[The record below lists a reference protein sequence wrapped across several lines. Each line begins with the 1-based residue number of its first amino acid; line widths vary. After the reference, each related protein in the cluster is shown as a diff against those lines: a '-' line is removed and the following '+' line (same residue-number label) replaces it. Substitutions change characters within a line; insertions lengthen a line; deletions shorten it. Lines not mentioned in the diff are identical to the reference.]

1 MKVKDLQQ
9 GLISGKI
16 GNLVYY
22 VMNGKQYVRQAAI
35 PGKKRKSELA
45 GIHPKHKQI
54 MARFSI
60 VQSYYAFFK
69 RYISEM
75 IWKTAGQVEH
85 ARAANLFHR
94 INSHCFS
101 GEGKLVDFA
110 TFRFSYGELQLPRN
124 ITIEKDGEIFKVSWE
139 DEREGTLA
147 AADDRLCVGVIYEDR
162 PGAPQLAQEVT
173 GRRGDMKGTFRL
185 NGTSGGTAHI
195 YCFFGREDE
204 TAYSESF
211 YFKSAK

>member
-1 MKVKDLQQ
+1 MQ
-9 GLISGKI
+9 
-16 GNLVYY
+16 
-22 VMNGKQYVRQAAI
+22 
-35 PGKKRKSELA
+35 
-45 GIHPKHKQI
+45 
-54 MARFSI
+54 
-60 VQSYYAFFK
+60 
-69 RYISEM
+69 
-75 IWKTAGQVEH
+75 
-85 ARAANLFHR
+85 
-94 INSHCFS
+94 
-101 GEGKLVDFA
+101 
-110 TFRFSYGELQLPRN
+110 LQLPRN

-162 PGAPQLAQEVT
+162 PGVPQLAQEVT

-185 NGTSGGTAHI
+185 NGTSEGTAHI